1 MGRNAKRSPHS
12 HYSIQESAF
21 VSLIDISTTGA
32 VRTVTLNRPDK
43 HNALSPD
50 MMDAVRDAFRLEP
63 PSAERVTV
71 LRGNGKSFCSG
82 LQLSMQG
89 VSNQEA
95 VRIEEMFDA
104 IQRYP
109 LPVVAVVQGKAIA
122 GGCELA
128 LHCDF
133 IVAEKNSNFVMP
145 LAQIG
150 VSTTWF
156 LTKKIIEA
164 TGAHLGREFLL
175 LGDPITGER
184 LHQLGIACRTA
195 DADNLDATAQ
205 KIIDR
210 LAANAPLSLKSMK
223 AQLVEMNDYFL
234 KADFKQRDE
243 IALTTYETE
252 DAVEGISAR
261 LAKREP
267 VFKGR

>member
-1 MGRNAKRSPHS
+1 LP
-12 HYSIQESAF
+12 
-21 VSLIDISTTGA
+21 LIDITTTGA

-50 MMDAVRDAFRLEP
+50 MMDAMRDAFRLDP
-63 PSAERVTV
+63 PSQERVTV
-71 LRGNGKSFCSG
+71 IRGNGKSFCSG
-82 LQLSMQG
+82 LELSMQG

-109 LPVVAVVQGKAIA
+109 LPVVAIVQGKAIA

-133 IVAEKNSNFVMP
+133 IVAAKDAAFVMP

-164 TGAHLGREFLL
+164 AGAHLGREFLL
-175 LGDPITGER
+175 LGEPISGER
-184 LHQLGIACRTA
+184 LHHLAIACRCA
-195 DADNLDATAQ
+195 DAGNLDATAQ
-205 KIIDR
+205 TIIDR
-210 LAANAPLSLKSMK
+210 LAANAPLSMKSMK
-223 AQLVEMNDYFL
+223 KQLVDMNDYFL
-234 KADFKQRDE
+234 QANFEEHDA
-243 IALTTYETE
+243 IALASYDSE
-252 DAVEGISAR
+252 DSVEGISAR
-261 LAKREP
+261 LAKRQP

>member
-1 MGRNAKRSPHS
+1 M
-12 HYSIQESAF
+12 
-21 VSLIDISTTGA
+21 SLIDITTNGA
-32 VRTVTLNRPDK
+32 VRTVTLDRPEK
-43 HNALSPD
+43 HNALSAE

-63 PSAERVTV
+63 PAAERVTV
-71 LRGNGKSFCSG
+71 LRGNGRSFCSG
-82 LQLSMQG
+82 LELSMQG

-133 IVAEKNSNFVMP
+133 IVAANNASFVMP

-164 TGAHLGREFLL
+164 TGAHMGREFLL
-175 LGDPITGER
+175 LGEPISGER
-184 LHQLGIACRTA
+184 MHHLGIACRSA
-195 DADNLDATAQ
+195 EPEDLDAAAQ
-205 KIIDR
+205 TIIDR

-223 AQLVEMNDYFL
+223 AQLVEMNDYFF
-234 KADFKQRDE
+234 KADYRQRDAN
-243 IALTTYETE
+243 ALATYESE
-252 DAVEGISAR
+252 DSVEGISAR
-261 LAKREP
+261 LAKRQP
-267 VFKGR
+267 VFQGR

>member
-1 MGRNAKRSPHS
+1 M
-12 HYSIQESAF
+12 
-21 VSLIDISTTGA
+21 SLIDITTTGA
-32 VRTVTLNRPDK
+32 VRTVTLNRPNK
-43 HNALSPD
+43 HNALSPE

-63 PSAERVTV
+63 PADERVTV

-82 LQLSMQG
+82 LELSMQG

-109 LPVVAVVQGKAIA
+109 LPVVAIVQGKAIA

-133 IVAEKNSNFVMP
+133 IVAAKNASFVMP

-164 TGAHLGREFLL
+164 TGAHMGREFLL
-175 LGDPITGER
+175 LGEPISGER
-184 LHQLGIACRTA
+184 LHHLGIACRTA
-195 DADNLDATAQ
+195 DAAGLDAMAQ
-205 KIIDR
+205 TIIDR

-223 AQLVEMNDYFL
+223 AQLVEMNDYFFS
-234 KADFKQRDE
+234 ADFKKRDE
-243 IALTTYETE
+243 IALATYESE
-252 DAVEGISAR
+252 DSVEGISAR
-261 LAKREP
+261 LAKRQP

>member
-1 MGRNAKRSPHS
+1 M
-12 HYSIQESAF
+12 
-21 VSLIDISTTGA
+21 SLIDITTTGA

-43 HNALSPD
+43 HNALSPG
-50 MMDAVRDAFRLEP
+50 MMDEIRDAFKIEP
-63 PSAERVTV
+63 PAEERVTV
-71 LRGNGKSFCSG
+71 LRGTGKSFCSG
-82 LQLSMQG
+82 LELSMQG

-133 IVAEKNSNFVMP
+133 IVAAKDASFVMP

-175 LGDPITGER
+175 LGEPISGER
-184 LHQLGIACRTA
+184 LYHHGMACRTP
-195 DADNLDATAQ
+195 DAKHIGVVAAT
-205 KIIDR
+205 IVDR

-223 AQLVEMNDYFL
+223 AQLVEMNDYFFN
-234 KADFKQRDE
+234 ADFKQRDA
-243 IALTTYETE
+243 IALATYESE
-252 DAVEGISAR
+252 DSVEGISAR
-261 LAKREP
+261 LAKRQP

>member
-1 MGRNAKRSPHS
+1 M
-12 HYSIQESAF
+12 
-21 VSLIDISTTGA
+21 SLIDISTTGA

-50 MMDAVRDAFRLEP
+50 MMNAVRDAFTLDP
-63 PSAERVTV
+63 PADERVTV
-71 LRGNGKSFCSG
+71 LRGHGKSFCSG
-82 LQLSMQG
+82 LELSMQG

-133 IVAEKNSNFVMP
+133 IVAARDAAFVMP
-145 LAQIG
+145 LAQLG

-156 LTKKIIEA
+156 LTKKIVEA
-164 TGAHLGREFLL
+164 AGAHLGREFLL
-175 LGDPITGER
+175 LGEPISGER
-184 LHQLGIACRTA
+184 LHHLGIACRTS
-195 DADNLDATAQ
+195 DAANLDATAQ
-205 KIIDR
+205 TIIDR

-223 AQLVEMNDYFL
+223 AQLVEMNDYYFN
-234 KADFKQRDE
+234 ADFKKRDD
-243 IALTTYETE
+243 IALAIYESE
-252 DAVEGISAR
+252 DSVEGISAR
-261 LAKREP
+261 LAKRQP

>member
-1 MGRNAKRSPHS
+1 LA
-12 HYSIQESAF
+12 
-21 VSLIDISTTGA
+21 LIDITTTGA

-43 HNALSPD
+43 HNALSPE
-50 MMDAVRDAFRLEP
+50 MMDAVRDAFRLDP
-63 PSAERVTV
+63 PPEERVTV
-71 LRGNGKSFCSG
+71 LRGIGKSFCSG
-82 LQLSMQG
+82 LELSMQG
-89 VSNQEA
+89 VSNKEA

-104 IQRYP
+104 IQRYA

-133 IVAEKNSNFVMP
+133 IVAARDASFVMP

-164 TGAHLGREFLL
+164 TGAHMGREFLL
-175 LGDPITGER
+175 LGEPISGER
-184 LHQLGIACRTA
+184 LHSLGIVCRTA
-195 DADNLDATAQ
+195 DEAKLDAMAET
-205 KIIDR
+205 IVNR
-210 LAANAPLSLKSMK
+210 LAANAPLSMRSMK

-234 KADFKQRDE
+234 AADFKKRDE
-243 IALTTYETE
+243 IALATYESE
-252 DAVEGISAR
+252 DSVEGISAR
-261 LAKREP
+261 LAKRQP

>member
-1 MGRNAKRSPHS
+1 M
-12 HYSIQESAF
+12 
-21 VSLIDISTTGA
+21 SLIDISTTGA
-32 VRTVTLNRPDK
+32 VRTVTLNRPEK

-50 MMDAVRDAFRLEP
+50 MMNAVRDAFTLEP
-63 PSAERVTV
+63 PADERVTV
-71 LRGNGKSFCSG
+71 LRGHGKSFCSG
-82 LQLSMQG
+82 LELSMQG

-133 IVAEKNSNFVMP
+133 IVAARDAAFVMP
-145 LAQIG
+145 LAQLG

-164 TGAHLGREFLL
+164 AGAHLGREFLL
-175 LGDPITGER
+175 LGEPISGER
-184 LHQLGIACRTA
+184 LHHLGIACRTS
-195 DADNLDATAQ
+195 DAASLDATAQ
-205 KIIDR
+205 TIIDR

-223 AQLVEMNDYFL
+223 AQLVEMNDYYFN
-234 KADFKQRDE
+234 ADFKKRDD
-243 IALTTYETE
+243 IALAIYESE
-252 DAVEGISAR
+252 DSVEGISAR
-261 LAKREP
+261 LAKRQP

>member
-1 MGRNAKRSPHS
+1 M
-12 HYSIQESAF
+12 
-21 VSLIDISTTGA
+21 SLIDITTTGA

-63 PSAERVTV
+63 PTDERVTV

-82 LQLSMQG
+82 LELSMQG

-109 LPVVAVVQGKAIA
+109 LPVVAIVQGKAIA

-133 IVAEKNSNFVMP
+133 IVAAKNASFVMP

-164 TGAHLGREFLL
+164 TGAHMGREFLL
-175 LGDPITGER
+175 LGEPISGER
-184 LHQLGIACRTA
+184 LHHLGIACRTA
-195 DADNLDATAQ
+195 DESSLDAMAQ
-205 KIIDR
+205 TIINR

-234 KADFKQRDE
+234 QADFKRRDE
-243 IALTTYETE
+243 IALATYETE
-252 DAVEGISAR
+252 DSVEGISAR
-261 LAKREP
+261 LAKRQP

>member
-1 MGRNAKRSPHS
+1 LP
-12 HYSIQESAF
+12 
-21 VSLIDISTTGA
+21 LIDIATTGP

-43 HNALSPD
+43 HNALSPN
-50 MMDAVRDAFRLEP
+50 MMDAVRDAFLREP
-63 PSAERVTV
+63 PADERVTV

-82 LQLSMQG
+82 LELSMQG
-89 VSNQEA
+89 VSNREA

-133 IVAEKNSNFVMP
+133 IVAARNAAFVMP

-164 TGAHLGREFLL
+164 AGAHLGREFLL
-175 LGDPITGER
+175 LGEPISGER
-184 LHQLGIACRTA
+184 LNQLGIVCRTA
-195 DADNLDATAQ
+195 DEADLDEMAQ
-205 KIIDR
+205 TIIDR

-223 AQLVEMNDYFL
+223 AQLVEMNDYFFRTDY
-234 KADFKQRDE
+234 KKRDE
-243 IALTTYETE
+243 IALATYESE
-252 DAVEGISAR
+252 DSVEGISAR
-261 LAKREP
+261 LAKRQP
-267 VFKGR
+267 QFKGR

>member
-1 MGRNAKRSPHS
+1 MP
-12 HYSIQESAF
+12 
-21 VSLIDISTTGA
+21 LIDITTTGA

-43 HNALSPD
+43 HNALSPE
-50 MMDAVRDAFRLEP
+50 MMDAVRDAFRLDP
-63 PSAERVTV
+63 PTEERVTV
-71 LRGNGKSFCSG
+71 LRGIGKSFCSG
-82 LQLSMQG
+82 LELSMQG

-104 IQRYP
+104 IQRYA

-133 IVAEKNSNFVMP
+133 IVAAKDANFVMP

-164 TGAHLGREFLL
+164 TGAHMGREFLL

-184 LHQLGIACRTA
+184 MHHLGIACRTA
-195 DADNLDATAQ
+195 DEPQLDAMAQ
-205 KIIDR
+205 TIIDR
-210 LAANAPLSLKSMK
+210 LAANAPLSMRSMK

-234 KADFKQRDE
+234 KADFEKRDE
-243 IALTTYETE
+243 IALATYET
-252 DAVEGISAR
+252 DDSVEGISAR
-261 LAKREP
+261 LSKRQP
-267 VFKGR
+267 VFKGQ

>member
-1 MGRNAKRSPHS
+1 M
-12 HYSIQESAF
+12 
-21 VSLIDISTTGA
+21 SLIDITTTGA

-43 HNALSPD
+43 HNALSPG
-50 MMDAVRDAFRLEP
+50 MMDAVRDAFLLEP
-63 PSAERVTV
+63 PTDERVTV

-82 LQLSMQG
+82 LELSMQG

-109 LPVVAVVQGKAIA
+109 LPVVAIVQGRAIA

-133 IVAEKNSNFVMP
+133 IVAAKNASFIMP
-145 LAQIG
+145 LAQLG

-164 TGAHLGREFLL
+164 TGAHMGREFLL
-175 LGDPITGER
+175 LGEPISGER
-184 LHQLGIACRTA
+184 LHHLGIACRTA
-195 DADNLDATAQ
+195 DEASLDAMAQ
-205 KIIDR
+205 TIINR

-234 KADFKQRDE
+234 QADFKRRDE
-243 IALTTYETE
+243 IALATYETE
-252 DAVEGISAR
+252 DSVEGISAR
-261 LAKREP
+261 LAKRQP

>member
-1 MGRNAKRSPHS
+1 MT
-12 HYSIQESAF
+12 SAPF
-21 VSLIDISTTGA
+21 TGIVPLPDITITTAGP
-32 VRTVTLNRPDK
+32 VRTVTLNRPLK

-50 MMDAVRDAFRLEP
+50 MMDAVRDAFLSEP
-63 PSAERVTV
+63 SETERVTV
-71 LRGNGKSFCSG
+71 IRGVGKSFCSG
-82 LQLSMQG
+82 LELSMQG

-95 VRIEEMFDA
+95 IRIEEMFDA

-133 IVAEKNSNFVMP
+133 IVAAKDAQFVMP

-164 TGAHLGREFLL
+164 AGAHLGREFLL
-175 LGDPITGER
+175 LGEPITGER
-184 LHQLGIACRTA
+184 LQQLGVVCRTA
-195 DADNLDATAQ
+195 EENQLDERAQ
-205 KIIDR
+205 TIIER
-210 LAANAPLSLKSMK
+210 LASNAPMSLKSMK
-223 AQLVEMNDYFL
+223 AQLVEMNDYFFQ
-234 KADFKQRDE
+234 ADFKKRDE
-243 IALTTYETE
+243 IALATYESE
-252 DAVEGISAR
+252 DSVEGISAR
-261 LAKREP
+261 LAKRQP